1 MSLRA
6 QIIQSLETK
15 ASLKQEIYRNTQ
27 THFNELCF
35 ISKSLIDEILPI
47 IEAKDPSVE
56 LDYSEQGTYEVQLK
70 IAGDSIIINM
80 HTNVFNFED
89 AHPLHKTTYIQEDK
103 TRVYCGMIEI
113 YNFLSDSFK
122 YDRMSDTGYLIARIF
137 INKDNHFF
145 VEGTRQ
151 LGFLYNDFGTQIL
164 DEKQLTAII
173 EAAIMYSIDFDLWVP
188 PFAQVQQLSVG
199 HLIQKNGTTPQK
211 TSKRMGYDLSDM
223 VEA

>member
-1 MSLRA
+1 MSQRA

-27 THFNELCF
+27 TYFNELCF
-35 ISKSLIDEILPI
+35 ISKNLIDEISPVI
-47 IEAKDPSVE
+47 AAKDSSVE
-56 LDYSEQGTYEVQLK
+56 LEYSEQGTYEVQLK
-70 IAGDSIIINM
+70 IAGDTIIINM
-80 HTNVFNFED
+80 HTNVFNFDD
-89 AHPLHKTTYIQEDK
+89 AHPLHKTSYIQEDK
-103 TRVYCGMIEI
+103 TRIYCGMIEI

-122 YDRMSDTGYLIARIF
+122 YDRLSDTGFLIARIF

-151 LGFLYNDFGTQIL
+151 LGFLYNDFGTQKLNDIH
-164 DEKQLTAII
+164 LTAII
-173 EAAIMYSIDFDLWVP
+173 EATIIYSIDFDLWVP

-211 TSKRMGYDLSDM
+211 TSKRMGYDLSDII
-223 VEA
+223 EA